1 MKLHLPLNRSIGV
14 SLVALGAGLTQEA
27 AEQLVGLAEE
37 PVESVHRSRVALKR
51 ARSSLRVLEKAGAD
65 WAVMPRYRLA
75 QLAAMMSAAREVAVA
90 TALANKLSRRLLG
103 PERDVALLLAAK
115 KGRLVPPD
123 VEQIRQAL
131 LQESRELAHAPVP
144 EISPAQLRGLLRR
157 SLDRA
162 ARRHRAAALQP
173 TLETVHE
180 WRKAVIVLRDQSA
193 LAASRWPLGAGRAH
207 PLLVRWAR
215 QLGRR
220 GDLALLVRRL
230 QHLRVHSALD
240 RDRRALIT
248 RLEGQRE
255 QATRTALHHWPRLE
269 FQLLGRLAERTRPRR
284 RSKNSGVMPS
294 LPG

>member
-1 MKLHLPLNRSIGV
+1 MWYDFIFVMKLRLPLNRSIGAG
-14 SLVALGAGLTQEA
+14 LVALGAGLTQEA
-27 AEQLVGLAEE
+27 AEQLVGLAAD
-37 PVESVHRSRVALKR
+37 PIESVHRARVALKR

-75 QLAAMMSAAREVAVA
+75 QLAAMMSAAREGAVVA
-90 TALANKLSRRLLG
+90 ALARMLSRRLLS

-123 VEQIRQAL
+123 AEQIRQAL
-131 LQESRELAHAPVP
+131 LREARELAHAPAP

-162 ARRHRAAALQP
+162 ARRHRTAVRQP

-180 WRKAVIVLRDQSA
+180 WRKAVIVLRDQTA
-193 LAASRWPLGAGRAH
+193 LAASRWPRGAGRAH

-230 QHLRVHSALD
+230 QHLRVPSALD
-240 RDRRALIT
+240 GARRMLIT

-255 QATRTALHHWPRLE
+255 QATRAALRHWPRLE
-269 FQLLGRLAERTRPRR
+269 FQLLDRLDERTRPRR
-284 RSKNSGVMPS
+284 PR
-294 LPG
+294 